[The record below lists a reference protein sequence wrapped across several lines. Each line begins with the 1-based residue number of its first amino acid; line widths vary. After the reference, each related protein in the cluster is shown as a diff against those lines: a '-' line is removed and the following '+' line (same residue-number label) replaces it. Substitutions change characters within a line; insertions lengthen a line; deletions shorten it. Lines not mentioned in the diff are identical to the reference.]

1 MCFSPQSTMGSLS
14 TAIAGFGEYPVRFQN
29 DKAVGFTVVYLDRTR
44 AMNPIV
50 SRIVVFKQG
59 GESVEVKPE
68 SSEHRDFVRELQRWD
83 EELVRMRPI
92 PPVYFQCTH
101 AISALTKPVY
111 DAIAFVPPTIIE
123 RPWPFS
129 TPQDRPNWWV
139 VDEN

>member
-1 MCFSPQSTMGSLS
+1 MGSLS

-44 AMNPIV
+44 AMNPSV

-68 SSEHRDFVRELQRWD
+68 SSEHRNFVRELQRWE

-111 DAIAFVPPTIIE
+111 DAIAFVSPTIIE

-139 VDEN
+139 VDENGV